1 MTLAERRA
9 LLVDDDVSNR
19 TALAWL
25 LEDAGFVVDGA
36 GALADARVR
45 VTDTLCLVVLDV
57 HLGDGLG
64 DALIPDVRARSPRAK
79 IAMLSGTGADGESG
93 ADLALTKG
101 AEPEATIAELVAL
114 VG

>member
-1 MTLAERRA
+1 LAERRA

-25 LEDAGFVVDGA
+25 LEDVGFSIDVAGSLAEARQKLGPALALIVLDLHLSDGL
-36 GALADARVR
+36 GTSLIADAR
-45 VTDTLCLVVLDV
+45 
-57 HLGDGLG
+57 
-64 DALIPDVRARSPRAK
+64 ARAPQAK
-79 IAMLSGTGADGESG
+79 IALLSGTGTEASAG
-93 ADLALTKG
+93 ADLSLTKG

>member
-1 MTLAERRA
+1 LPERRA

-25 LEDAGFVVDGA
+25 LEDAGFVIDVA
-36 GALADARVR
+36 GSLAEARAR
-45 VTDTLCLVVLDV
+45 LNESLALVVLDL
-57 HLGDGLG
+57 HLTDGLG
-64 DALIPDVRARSPRAK
+64 TTLIADVRARAPRAK
-79 IAMLSGTGADGESG
+79 IAVLSGTGAEPGSG

>member
-1 MTLAERRA
+1 LAERRA

-25 LEDAGFVVDGA
+25 LEDAGFVVDVA
-36 GALADARVR
+36 GSLAEAKQRLHDG
-45 VTDTLCLVVLDV
+45 LVLVILDV
-57 HLGDGLG
+57 HLADGLG
-64 DALIPDVRARSPRAK
+64 TSLVGDVRARASRAK
-79 IAMLSGTGADGESG
+79 IAMLSGTGADEDSG

-101 AEPEATIAELVAL
+101 AEPEATIAELVRL